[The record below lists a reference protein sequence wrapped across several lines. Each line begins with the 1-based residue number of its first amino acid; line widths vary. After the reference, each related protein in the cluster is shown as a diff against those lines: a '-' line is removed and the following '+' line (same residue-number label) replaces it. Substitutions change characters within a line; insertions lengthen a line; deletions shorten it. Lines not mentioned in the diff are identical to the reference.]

1 MCSMRCASYRCSA
14 DPWPEPAVGGTCVAG
29 NFLMHRQAALLLY
42 FVRQAAGSSGYF
54 RHNNQD
60 LGTLGKGTR
69 VSLMAIRQWI
79 RMGNGL
85 IWLPAIAV
93 GVLLAGCTS
102 TQKSS
107 VGVVDRNHSGA
118 NSAVQRQPVTS
129 GQYRVQRGDT
139 LYSIAFRF
147 GWDWKA
153 LAARNGIP
161 APYVIRPGQIIRFD
175 GQPGQTRPTAVATA
189 PVVTNPRTGSSV
201 SSRPPAPPQQPPVRP
216 QSQPQKTVA
225 TAPVSAPNTSIP
237 RSAAGWVWP
246 ANGPLI
252 GRFSSNGSLNKGID
266 IAGELGQPVLAASD
280 GSVVYAGSGLRGYG
294 ELVIIKHSDT
304 YVSAYGHNR
313 RLLVREGQQVKVG
326 QTIAE
331 MGSTG
336 TDRVKLHFEI
346 RRQGKPVDPLQY
358 LPRR

>member
-1 MCSMRCASYRCSA
+1 MSL
-14 DPWPEPAVGGTCVAG
+14 T
-29 NFLMHRQAALLLY
+29 
-42 FVRQAAGSSGYF
+42 SGQQCK
-54 RHNNQD
+54 R
-60 LGTLGKGTR
+60 
-69 VSLMAIRQWI
+69 
-79 RMGNGL
+79 
-85 IWLPAIAV
+85 
-93 GVLLAGCTS
+93 LAGIGLGAAVLAAILSGC
-102 TQKSS
+102 SS
-107 VGVVDRNHSGA
+107 SPATPVQVVDRSHGGS
-118 NSAVQRQPVTS
+118 SASVRQPTTG
-129 GQYRVQRGDT
+129 GQYIVQRGDT

-153 LAARNGIP
+153 LAARNSIP
-161 APYVIRPGQIIRFD
+161 APYTIRPGQRIRFD
-175 GQPGQTRPTAVATA
+175 LPQRDSAVVARPAATTGAPPMPRTQPVSPPVATA
-189 PVVTNPRTGSSV
+189 PSVQPAQPTQPISQAPVITSST
-201 SSRPPAPPQQPPVRP
+201 P
-216 QSQPQKTVA
+216 A
-225 TAPVSAPNTSIP
+225 TAGRVQQVQ
-237 RSAAGWVWP
+237 RSAQGWAWP
-246 ANGPLI
+246 ASGVVI

-294 ELVIIKHSDT
+294 ELVIIKHNDA

-326 QTIAE
+326 QHIAE

>member
-1 MCSMRCASYRCSA
+1 MAWLSQPCWQGA
-14 DPWPEPAVGGTCVAG
+14 PAPPPGGV
-29 NFLMHRQAALLLY
+29 Q
-42 FVRQAAGSSGYF
+42 
-54 RHNNQD
+54 
-60 LGTLGKGTR
+60 
-69 VSLMAIRQWI
+69 
-79 RMGNGL
+79 
-85 IWLPAIAV
+85 
-93 GVLLAGCTS
+93 
-102 TQKSS
+102 
-107 VGVVDRNHSGA
+107 VVDRNR
-118 NSAVQRQPVTS
+118 SAASQRQPVTT
-129 GQYRVQRGDT
+129 GQYVVQRGDT

-153 LAARNGIP
+153 LAARNGIA
-161 APYVIRPGQIIRFD
+161 APYLIRVGQVIRFD
-175 GQPGQTRPTAVATA
+175 GRQASPPPVATRPPVVTYPAPVNRPTAPVQAPPAQTTRTPTA
-189 PVVTNPRTGSSV
+189 PIAVTPATTPVQSV
-201 SSRPPAPPQQPPVRP
+201 
-216 QSQPQKTVA
+216 K
-225 TAPVSAPNTSIP
+225 
-237 RSAAGWVWP
+237 RSASGWAWP
-246 ANGPLI
+246 SNGAVI

-313 RLLVREGQQVKVG
+313 RLLVREGQQVKAG

>member
-1 MCSMRCASYRCSA
+1 M
-14 DPWPEPAVGGTCVAG
+14 
-29 NFLMHRQAALLLY
+29 
-42 FVRQAAGSSGYF
+42 
-54 RHNNQD
+54 
-60 LGTLGKGTR
+60 
-69 VSLMAIRQWI
+69 SLAIRQGI
-79 RMGNGL
+79 GTASTRTLAAMAV
-85 IWLPAIAV
+85 IVWLV
-93 GVLLAGCTS
+93 AGCA
-102 TQKSS
+102 SS
-107 VGVVDRNHSGA
+107 PKGGVQVVDRNNPSASGA
-118 NSAVQRQPVTS
+118 QRQPTTT

-153 LAARNGIP
+153 LAARNSIP
-161 APYVIRPGQIIRFD
+161 APYVIRPGQVIRFD
-175 GQPGQTRPTAVATA
+175 GQ
-189 PVVTNPRTGSSV
+189 TGSTPT
-201 SSRPPAPPQQPPVRP
+201 R
-216 QSQPQKTVA
+216 TVA
-225 TAPVSAPNTSIP
+225 TAPTAPPSTRPAPPLSSSKTPQSTSKP
-237 RSAAGWVWP
+237 QPVPAASPPPAAPAGRSSAGWAWP
-246 ANGPLI
+246 AGGPLI
-252 GRFSSNGSLNKGID
+252 ARFSSNGSLNKGID
-266 IAGELGQPVLAASD
+266 IGGELGQPVLAASD

-358 LPRR
+358 LPPR